1 MKYENIRKIPAN
13 LTCGDLLDMQNS
25 IASNISRDFIY
36 HECEK
41 IMPCVSPVFNKT
53 ILEMVDKYL
62 GENNKNNLSEDVS
75 DKIKEKIN
83 SFYAKPEDFKINL
96 YKGSPENFDIFFSSS
111 PNIPTINHSTN
122 QFGHTP
128 KPKTSPKKYKH
139 ILFDR
144 PAKDIKSMKNLSRKF
159 GEWVKYKA
167 GDRKGGACNI
177 TFYEGD
183 ATMELSFNCDFNRI
197 YINFYGIKGGIMYDW
212 IPCNREDKEYCCTR
226 DFWRMYKRRITK
238 TIARMIREIENNS
251 NNWKDIEDKYE

>member
-1 MKYENIRKIPAN
+1 MKYENIRKIPTI

-25 IASNISRDFIY
+25 IASNLSRDFIY

-41 IMPCVSPVFNKT
+41 IMPCVKSVFDKT

-62 GENNKNNLSEDVS
+62 GENNKNN
-75 DKIKEKIN
+75 
-83 SFYAKPEDFKINL
+83 
-96 YKGSPENFDIFFSSS
+96 FS
-111 PNIPTINHSTN
+111 HDTN

-128 KPKTSPKKYKH
+128 KPKTAPKKYKH

-144 PAKDIKSMKNLSRKF
+144 PAKDIKTMKNLSRKF

-177 TFYEGD
+177 TFYDGD

-197 YINFYGIKGGIMYDW
+197 YINFYGIQGGMYDW
-212 IPCNREDKEYCCTR
+212 VSCNRKDKEYYVTSE
-226 DFWRMYKRRITK
+226 FWRQYKRRITK

-251 NNWKDIEDKYE
+251 NNWEYIEEKYE